1 MPTCWHE
8 RLRKIR
14 IVNRRRRSAGQHS
27 NLQRRLGIAPQAA
40 RLSCL
45 AVLLIVLAGCSLVD
59 LPLPFAPPWQQ
70 IAPGLQVRTMMPLND
85 ASAQLLVA
93 RIDPKQYRFRAI
105 YQPGV
110 AQSLAAWRAQE
121 PDASL
126 IVNANYFDSAR
137 RAMGLVVSDG
147 HAHGEA
153 YRRLGG
159 TLLVRNG
166 EAAVVPNHASMQLH
180 PSEQAVQ
187 GYPLLI
193 KNGKQA
199 FTDPRG
205 AERNRR
211 SVIAQDSQDRILVMI
226 APYLGPS
233 LQQLSAFL
241 ASADLD
247 IVTAFNLDGGRS
259 TMLALPDA
267 DYMQPSLQAVPTILA
282 VYKR

>member
-1 MPTCWHE
+1 M
-8 RLRKIR
+8 
-14 IVNRRRRSAGQHS
+14 NRRGQSAGQHS
-27 NLQRRLGIAPQAA
+27 NLQRRVGIAPWVA

-45 AVLLIVLAGCSLVD
+45 AVLLILLAGCSLVD
-59 LPLPFAPPWQQ
+59 LPWPFAPPWQQ
-70 IAPGLQVRTMMPLND
+70 IAPGLQIRSMMPLND

-105 YQPGV
+105 YQPGA
-110 AQSLAAWRAQE
+110 AQSLAGWRAQE

-159 TLLVRNG
+159 SLLVRNG
-166 EAAVVPNHASMQLH
+166 EAAVVPNHAGMPLY
-180 PSEQAVQ
+180 PSEQVVQ
-187 GYPLLI
+187 GYPLLVE
-193 KNGKQA
+193 NGKQA

-211 SVIAQDSQDRILVMI
+211 SVIAQDSQGHILVII

-259 TMLALPDA
+259 TMLSLPDA